1 VSLEEGEP
9 MGKSK
14 ISDQQLTE
22 RLMDSPNKTY
32 YEIAKSFGLVPQS
45 SFNAR
50 CRKIEHKLG
59 MPERDPGKPGRNFGS
74 KDGTKRQEKPKAPA
88 PRPIIEVEPFM
99 GIAKPE
105 PKPIISPDDFFNVKL
120 EPDKEKPK
128 TVIGSEPTQAKPLFF
143 RPNEQVYYEDR
154 LCTVIMS
161 TAEKMVLR
169 RNADMHHITITAER
183 YTENPGILRQID
195 EKPPLPT
202 VGEDVIKRRTVR
214 EIAETAK
221 RFEPI
226 NLNGTTG
233 DEEPGKYEAEEIDRL
248 NCFDFEMDD
257 NADAVK
263 DFGPLFEET
272 DYIDPEWGAKPTFW
286 QRAKNAVARIVG
298 R

>member
-1 VSLEEGEP
+1 

-50 CRKIEHKLG
+50 CRKIEDKLG

-74 KDGTKRQEKPKAPA
+74 TDAEKRQAKPIK
-88 PRPIIEVEPFM
+88 R
-99 GIAKPE
+99 PE
-105 PKPIISPDDFFNVKL
+105 PKPTMPPDDFFNVKL
-120 EPDKEKPK
+120 ESVKEKPK
-128 TVIGSEPTQAKPLFF
+128 TVIIAGPEPKKSLFF

-154 LCTVIMS
+154 LCTVIMA
-161 TAEKMVLR
+161 TAEKMILR
-169 RNADMHHITITAER
+169 RNADMRHTTITAEQ
-183 YTENPGILRQID
+183 YTENPGIVRQID
-195 EKPPLPT
+195 EKPPIT
-202 VGEDVIKRRTVR
+202 TTGEDVTLRRRTVR
-214 EIAETAK
+214 EIANNTDK
-221 RFEPI
+221 MEP
-226 NLNGTTG
+226 L
-233 DEEPGKYEAEEIDRL
+233 
-248 NCFDFEMDD
+248 FDLEMDD
-257 NADAVK
+257 NTDAVK